1 MATGTVITADIVNS
15 TSLPKTAINGLIK
28 SLTNLLVDHKFEF
41 YRGDSFQVY
50 VKDNT
55 IALELC
61 LQLRLTAKKLS
72 TSANED
78 IDIRTAVGI
87 GGVATPVRTL
97 KTTSAAPFVLSGRA
111 LDELSK
117 SSERLRIVSTHENA
131 NDIFIIIAR
140 FIDYIFEDLTA
151 KQAAVILELLR
162 GQTQVQAAKKLKK
175 SQVTINRSAHAA
187 GWPVIYDL
195 LENYKHAIA
204 KYIL

>member
-28 SLTNLLVDHKFEF
+28 SLTNLLEDYKFEF

-50 VKDNT
+50 LKDNT

-61 LQLRLTAKKLS
+61 LQLRLTAKKVL
-72 TSANED
+72 TSDNGD

-87 GGVATPVRTL
+87 GKVDGPIRTL
-97 KTTSAAPFVLSGRA
+97 NATLEEPFILSGKA
-111 LDELSK
+111 LDELSISK
-117 SSERLRIVSTHENA
+117 DRLRIVSAHENA